1 MQHMQQQHMQHT
13 LQRGQQ
19 GPWVA
24 PPAPGGRPWEHPP
37 FALML
42 HSQLQEEPVLTSE
55 PYAAADA
62 AVCRLRLRV
71 GMSHPLCK
79 ERDLQPRYRHIYTA
93 LVQREQQQ
101 EESSDIME
109 LVCNH
114 RTCSLK
120 EENTRDGFMEITLHP
135 SAAAMAAAQQ
145 LVQDGSLQVGA
156 YKVPVQWAAAAHPA
170 GAVELLFMNPPSQF
184 ARKGFTSTVLAAAGY
199 SASECKVLHEQLGY
213 SRIMGNAAARI
224 PCADAI
230 IAYVEAPE
238 DDLILRH
245 LPDSFVVLDRLAG
258 GSASTTSIFVQ
269 GRTAQQPHKWTAE
282 QEQQQRVRQKGRAL
296 LQERILLKQ
305 QMTQQQQQNQQ
316 QLQALWRQSQNRQQQ
331 QSQPQQRQQQE
342 AADVEME
349 EAYQPQQQQVGPDA
363 PTGDMAAAAAAA
375 IAAAFAGLRGSSTA
389 AAAAAATLPFDPFAQ
404 EQVAAAAAAAGAYA
418 NWRQGQHAEQL
429 CIRAEEL
436 RHGAEMPWD
445 SSMQEQMLQAFF
457 AQYSAS
463 NQDTAAADEQWLGGY
478 LGVPDACY
486 EDCLDDDQD
495 AAAAAQAGSSS
506 MLEPQQQQQ
515 QQEQQELRR
524 PPADACRAAGSGV
537 GKGGKGAVGA
547 ATATS
552 TAPVRRSGRQRLS
565 KNPVFAADVNQFAE
579 LVSQDQQQ
587 KQQQK
592 QQKQQQQP
600 QQVIPLTPQQ
610 ADRPRPGRNK
620 Q

>member
-1 MQHMQQQHMQHT
+1 
-13 LQRGQQ
+13 
-19 GPWVA
+19 
-24 PPAPGGRPWEHPP
+24 
-37 FALML
+37 
-42 HSQLQEEPVLTSE
+42 
-55 PYAAADA
+55 
-62 AVCRLRLRV
+62 
-71 GMSHPLCK
+71 
-79 ERDLQPRYRHIYTA
+79 
-93 LVQREQQQ
+93 
-101 EESSDIME
+101 
-109 LVCNH
+109 
-114 RTCSLK
+114 
-120 EENTRDGFMEITLHP
+120 
-135 SAAAMAAAQQ
+135 
-145 LVQDGSLQVGA
+145 
-156 YKVPVQWAAAAHPA
+156 
-170 GAVELLFMNPPSQF
+170 
-184 ARKGFTSTVLAAAGY
+184 
-199 SASECKVLHEQLGY
+199 
-213 SRIMGNAAARI
+213 
-224 PCADAI
+224 
-230 IAYVEAPE
+230 
-238 DDLILRH
+238 
-245 LPDSFVVLDRLAG
+245 
-258 GSASTTSIFVQ
+258 
-269 GRTAQQPHKWTAE
+269 
-282 QEQQQRVRQKGRAL
+282 
-296 LQERILLKQ
+296 
-305 QMTQQQQQNQQ
+305 
-316 QLQALWRQSQNRQQQ
+316 
-331 QSQPQQRQQQE
+331 
-342 AADVEME
+342 ME
-349 EAYQPQQQQVGPDA
+349 EANQPQQQQVGPDA
-363 PTGDMAAAAAAA
+363 PTGDMAAAAAA
-375 IAAAFAGLRGSSTA
+375 IAAAFAGVRGSSTATA
-389 AAAAAATLPFDPFAQ
+389 AAAAAALPFDPFAQ

-445 SSMQEQMLQAFF
+445 SSMREQMLQAFF

-495 AAAAAQAGSSS
+495 AAAAQAGSSS

-515 QQEQQELRR
+515 QQQQQELRR
-524 PPADACRAAGSGV
+524 PPADASRAAGSGV